1 WLCWGGC
8 GDMVMVAA
16 AAAAADGGGVVDDG
30 AWRHVGEW
38 IG

>member
-1 WLCWGGC
+1 DGC

-16 AAAAADGGGVVDDG
+16 AAVSADGGGVVDDG